1 MSICDLLDKIKKGID
16 IYKKSD
22 NIEFQSDLVELSE
35 KIQQMQET
43 ITSLQQENAELKEA
57 QRITPK
63 IITHSETFFTI
74 EGQPDDRRYCTTCWE
89 TKKKLIQLNCENGAF
104 SCNECNNHGFY
115 DREQYERS
123 MEANDLVY

>member
-22 NIEFQSDLVELSE
+22 NIELQSDLVELSE

-89 TKKKLIQLNCENGAF
+89 MRRKLIQLNCENGAY
-104 SCNECNNHGFY
+104 SCNECSNYGYY
-115 DREQYERS
+115 DRARYDQYI
-123 MEANDLVY
+123 ANIDLG